1 MHHPPRNHTTPEFWH
16 QATYHLCTEQPT
28 QSHKLSRNGNR
39 CGRPCRKVLATEM
52 SKTSVAAAKVN
63 IAANENS
70 DNIEVVRLSSE
81 ELTLALDKVK
91 YYTRLDGVDLDS
103 FDLQT
108 VLVDPPRAGMGP
120 EAGAYTRSLF
130 SST

>member
-1 MHHPPRNHTTPEFWH
+1 
-16 QATYHLCTEQPT
+16 
-28 QSHKLSRNGNR
+28 
-39 CGRPCRKVLATEM
+39 M
-52 SKTSVAAAKVN
+52 SKVSVAAAKVN
-63 IAANENS
+63 IAANEDS

-91 YYTRLDGVDLDS
+91 YYNRLEGVDLDS

-120 EAGAYTRSLF
+120 EVTQFVSRFARIIYISCNPATLAVDVAALRATHRVARFAVFDQFPYTPHLECGAYLVRK
-130 SST
+130 